1 MNLWHAV
8 GENDTKMFQRI
19 MEEVVLC
26 PLDSSDIYRAM
37 DCAVRKGYA
46 LYVQHLA
53 PLASPAACAN
63 AYIQSASFGNVGC
76 LKSVAPYIPNDNTLS
91 LSLRAFKECANGSLL
106 VGALVCFASDCDH
119 AACLDLLAPHIS
131 KDEANQMLALIGG
144 QCSVDVLNILLKY
157 ADPKHND
164 SKALQKAV
172 VENAQHNIDILY
184 PISDPSAALKALQ
197 QSIVPIRI
205 PQDWMP
211 LYERIE
217 SDRIKDVLNT
227 ELAASSASVRTNKM

>member
-1 MNLWHAV
+1 MDLWHAV
-8 GENDTKMFQRI
+8 GENDQKMFQRI
-19 MEEVVLC
+19 MEESVFR

-37 DCAVRKGYA
+37 DCAARKGYA
-46 LYVQHLA
+46 LYVQRLA
-53 PLASPAACAN
+53 PLASPVACAN
-63 AYIQSASFGNVGC
+63 AYLQSASCGNLEC
-76 LKSVAPYIPNDNTLS
+76 LKSVVSYIPNDIT
-91 LSLRAFKECANGSLL
+91 LSLRAFKECANSSLL

-119 AACLDLLAPHIS
+119 AACLDLLAPHLS
-131 KDEANQMLALIGG
+131 KDQANQMLAFIGG
-144 QCSVDVLNILLKY
+144 QCSVDILNVLLKY

-172 VENAQHNIDILY
+172 LENAQHNIDVLY

-197 QSIVPIRI
+197 ESIEPIRV

-217 SDRIKDVLNT
+217 SDRLKNVLNN
-227 ELAASSASVRTNKM
+227 ELAASSVSVRTNKM